1 MDLIKLWIRKTPGR
15 MTGKR
20 HQEKAKQLLDLIWG
34 NEDMLALF
42 SRTES
47 FAERVAGSAAQVVQA
62 EVDVLRENTHFF
74 GKYDSTVNIDDMDF
88 NEAVDEVRSKSDPNC
103 CYSLRKSLGS

>member
-1 MDLIKLWIRKTPGR
+1 
-15 MTGKR
+15 MTGIR

-47 FAERVAGSAAQVVQA
+47 FAERVTESTTLVIQA
-62 EVDVLRENTHFF
+62 EVDFLQENTCSF
-74 GKYDSTVNIDDMDF
+74 GKYDPTVNTDEIDF
-88 NEAVDEVRSKSDPNC
+88 SKVVNEVKSNAPN
-103 CYSLRKSLGS
+103 LT

>member
-47 FAERVAGSAAQVVQA
+47 FAERVAGSAA
-62 EVDVLRENTHFF
+62 
-74 GKYDSTVNIDDMDF
+74 
-88 NEAVDEVRSKSDPNC
+88 
-103 CYSLRKSLGS
+103 

>member
-1 MDLIKLWIRKTPGR
+1 

-34 NEDMLALF
+34 NEDMLAPF

-47 FAERVAGSAAQVVQA
+47 FA
-62 EVDVLRENTHFF
+62 DVLRENTRFF

-88 NEAVDEVRSKSDPNC
+88 NEAVRVAAGRG
-103 CYSLRKSLGS
+103 GS